1 MPAQAGI
8 QKLRRNSLDSRFRGN
23 DVRGLRPNSLS
34 GREFRSPGS
43 DNDCQDQKNGSN
55 KFSYYAEESIPAT
68 CAKARC
74 VYTFAMRLRY
84 Q

>member
-55 KFSYYAEESIPAT
+55 KFSYYADESIPAT
-68 CAKARC
+68 CAKALC

>member
-23 DVRGLRPNSLS
+23 DVGGLRPNSLS

-43 DNDCQDQKNGSN
+43 DNDCQDQKYGSN
-55 KFSYYAEESIPAT
+55 KFSYYSDESNPARLS
-68 CAKARC
+68 KALL
-74 VYTFAMRLRY
+74 V
-84 Q
+84 